1 MKRRDVMKL
10 RKKVANFKEYEVS
23 YSLGLFGNF
32 YDGGLCC
39 ETVKASNPKEAVER
53 YLRWYFR
60 YYKCRNEFHTNNLV
74 ETSYNWGRFMVI
86 DSKGYKRYFM

>member
-1 MKRRDVMKL
+1 MKRRDVKKL

-39 ETVKASNPKEAVER
+39 EAIKASNPKEAVER

-60 YYKCRNEFHTNNLV
+60 YYKCRNAFHTNNLV
-74 ETSYNWGRFMVI
+74 ETSWNWGRFMVI